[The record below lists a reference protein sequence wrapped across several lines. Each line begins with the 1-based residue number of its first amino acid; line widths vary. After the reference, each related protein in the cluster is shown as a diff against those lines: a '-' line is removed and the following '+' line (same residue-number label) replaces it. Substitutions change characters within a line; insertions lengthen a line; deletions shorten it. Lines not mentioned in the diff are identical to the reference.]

1 MTIKNKRK
9 ILPQTCFLEFLEQ
22 KSQKREEDRKEKNEL
37 LQRRI
42 ADLRR
47 QREENERRR
56 QQRHDEKIKLQKWVF
71 SKIFSV
77 LDEPKSNV
85 EEESDSDRVEEEPKS
100 CPGSEKSDDDN

>member
-1 MTIKNKRK
+1 V
-9 ILPQTCFLEFLEQ
+9 LEFLEQ

-56 QQRHDEKIKLQKWVF
+56 RQRHDEKIKFQKWVF
-71 SKIFSV
+71 SKIFRV

-85 EEESDSDRVEEEPKS
+85 EEESDSDQVEEEPES
-100 CPGSEKSDDDN
+100 CRGSEKSDDDN